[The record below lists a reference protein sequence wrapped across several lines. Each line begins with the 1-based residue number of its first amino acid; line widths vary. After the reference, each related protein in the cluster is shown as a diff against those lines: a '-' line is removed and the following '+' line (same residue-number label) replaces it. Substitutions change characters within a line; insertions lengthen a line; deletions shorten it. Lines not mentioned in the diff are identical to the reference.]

1 MAVRDFFQKD
11 ELEEVEAAA
20 ADEEEEEADGRSL
33 RVEEEGFSLGLWRA
47 WSATDGAGSGSERR
61 RREEAEWSRESAL
74 WSVTMSPRGPRP
86 RRRPRP
92 VGGPRRRHEV
102 AGRHGRIAAE
112 ERRV

>member
-20 ADEEEEEADGRSL
+20 AAEEEEDDEADGRSL

-47 WSATDGAGSGSERR
+47 WLATDGAGSGSERR

-74 WSVTMSPRGPRP
+74 WSVTMSRARAASPASPPARSAAP
-86 RRRPRP
+86 
-92 VGGPRRRHEV
+92 GGGTR
-102 AGRHGRIAAE
+102 
-112 ERRV
+112 